1 VYFLG
6 VPKITAEQVRAE
18 VKRFWSIMSNKRGD
32 QLAEAYAHESTVFS
46 STGARPEPG
55 RLAAARRQREYF
67 QPLTTVTTTLGL
79 IEVALLGEDAAVASY
94 TFQFHASKVASAK
107 GGVVEEIIE
116 HGRGTQVFL
125 LEPDG
130 TLRIVHEHLS
140 SVDKL

>member
-1 VYFLG
+1 LLVVAKLT
-6 VPKITAEQVRAE
+6 PEQVRAE
-18 VKRFWSIMSNKRGD
+18 VKRFWTIFSNKRAD
-32 QLAEAYAHESTVFS
+32 QLEEVYAHESTVFS

-79 IEVALLGEDAAVASY
+79 IEVVMLGEDAAVASY

-116 HGRGTQVFL
+116 HGRGTQVFV